1 MRLNSRVVAF
11 TAVTSALT
19 VVLSVLTV
27 PFFFGTRIHFFQAGI
42 MLAGVVGG
50 PLSGLITG
58 SIGGMYV
65 AAMRSDPTI
74 VIGNGLLGL
83 FTGIFSRK
91 LRPVLAGLVAWV
103 LIQGP
108 WIYITGTL
116 ILNVPSAAMQAIL
129 ALLTVEDVICASV
142 IDFLSNHFHL
152 KASLAGP
159 VRRL

>member
-1 MRLNSRVVAF
+1 
-11 TAVTSALT
+11 
-19 VVLSVLTV
+19 
-27 PFFFGTRIHFFQAGI
+27 
-42 MLAGVVGG
+42 
-50 PLSGLITG
+50 
-58 SIGGMYV
+58 
-65 AAMRSDPTI
+65 

-91 LRPVLAGLVAWV
+91 LRPVLAGLVAWM

-142 IDFLSNHFHL
+142 IDLLSPRAFVEFGFLPLFLELNGIFPQLRAPKTS
-152 KASLAGP
+152 A
-159 VRRL
+159 